1 MKISI
6 RFVMPVLAVL
16 ALVRIS
22 AQSTASTSID
32 TLMATPFPT
41 DLVAAP
47 SGRRIAWVSSN
58 SGVHNILI
66 SEAPGKWRPV
76 TNYKGDD
83 GLWITDLNW
92 TSDGKTIVYVR
103 GDGANRQG
111 ENPNP
116 AQLQDGT
123 EQAVFAV
130 SIDGGAPKRLGLGNG
145 PMPSPRGQ
153 RVAWLQRGQIWSA
166 DLGSSDAP
174 ARLVNARGNAGGLA
188 WSPDGTMI
196 AFSSNRGTHS
206 YIGIFSLATR
216 ELRYVDPS
224 LDRDGSVAWSP
235 DGTRIAWIRQ
245 GAAPRAR
252 MFSPRRQVDEP
263 WSLRIA
269 DVNTGQAR
277 QVWKADPGYG
287 SAFQGVVSDSQ
298 LFWTAGDRLVFPWEK
313 DGWNH
318 LYSVPATGGRPTLL
332 TPGNFE
338 IEYVNIAP
346 DRRRMIYNS
355 NQDDIDRRH
364 VWTVPVD
371 GSARPSRLAL
381 KSNGSE
387 WQPSITSDGDVAML
401 HADATM
407 PPHVVWTNVEGDAYP
422 VLEGLL
428 PQGFNPA
435 ALVTPQPVTITATD
449 GMQIPTQ
456 LFLPVDLKAG
466 ERRPALIFFHGGSR
480 RQMLVTW
487 HYNYYYRN
495 AYAMNQWLASQGYI
509 VLSVNYRSGIGYGLE
524 FREAL
529 NYGASGG
536 AEFNDVMGAGLYL
549 KGRADVDPARIG
561 LWGGSYGGYL
571 TAMGLSRASD
581 LFAAGVD
588 FHGVHDWNQGIRT
601 FQPDYSIHDDPDF
614 SRRAFTSSPLAT
626 VDTWKSPVL
635 LIHGDD
641 DRNVSFIESIN
652 LVIELRKRKVEVEQL
667 VLPDEV
673 HDFLR
678 HQNWVKAYKASAD
691 FFNRRLRNKT
701 ASGTQPPRRFY
712 DGARAV
718 SRPPRISAMRCA
730 VMLATRSSCG
740 FAISAGA

>member
-1 MKISI
+1 MKIAI
-6 RFVMPVLAVL
+6 RL
-16 ALVRIS
+16 ALPLIVLVSLVRVS
-22 AQSTASTSID
+22 APTFAKATAGEQPAASLSID
-32 TLMATPFPT
+32 TLMAAPFPT

-47 SGRRIAWVSSN
+47 VGGRIAWVSSN
-58 SGVHNILI
+58 SGVHNILVTDVVPLTTGPL
-66 SEAPGKWRPV
+66 AGRADHKWRTV
-76 TNYKGDD
+76 TNYNGDD

-130 SIDGGAPKRLGLGNG
+130 AVDGGAPKRLGLGNG
-145 PMPSPRGQ
+145 PVPSPRGQ
-153 RVAWLQRGQIWSA
+153 RVAWVQRGQIWSA
-166 DLGSSDAP
+166 DLGSTDAP
-174 ARLVNARGNAGGLA
+174 ARLVNARGSASGLA
-188 WSPDGTMI
+188 WSPDGTML
-196 AFSSNRGTHS
+196 AFTSGRGTHS
-206 YIGIFSLATR
+206 YIGLFTLASR
-216 ELRYVDPS
+216 ELRYIDSS
-224 LDRDGSVAWSP
+224 LDRDGNAAWSP
-235 DGTRIAWIRQ
+235 DGTKIAWIRQ

-263 WSLRIA
+263 WSLRVA
-269 DVNTGQAR
+269 DVKTGEAR
-277 QVWKADPGYG
+277 QVWKADAGYG
-287 SAFQGVVSDSQ
+287 SAFQGVVADSQ
-298 LFWTAGDRLVFPWEK
+298 LYWAAGDRLVFPWEK
-313 DGWNH
+313 DGWVH
-318 LYSVPATGGRPTLL
+318 LYSVPASGGKAALL

-338 IEYVNIAP
+338 VEYVNIAP
-346 DRRRMIYNS
+346 DRTRMIYNS
-355 NQDDIDRRH
+355 NQDDINKRH
-364 VWTVPVD
+364 IWTVPVD
-371 GSARPSRLAL
+371 GSARPTRNAV
-381 KSNGSE
+381 KSIGSE
-387 WQPSITSDGDVAML
+387 WQPVITSDGHIAAM
-401 HADATM
+401 HADAQM
-407 PPHVVWTNVEGDAYP
+407 PPHVFVIWPDGHAHAL
-422 VLEGLL
+422 LENML
-428 PQGFNPA
+428 PSGFDPT
-435 ALVTPQPVTITATD
+435 ALVVPQAVTVTATD
-449 GMQIPTQ
+449 GMAIPSQ
-456 LFLPVDLKAG
+456 LFLPRDLKAG

-480 RQMLVTW
+480 RQMLTTW

-549 KGRADVDPARIG
+549 KSRADVDPARIG

-601 FQPDYSIHDDPDF
+601 FQPDYSVHDDPDF
-614 SRRAFTSSPLAT
+614 SRRAYNSSPLST
-626 VDTWKSPVL
+626 VDSWKSPVL

-652 LVIELRKRKVEVEQL
+652 LIVELRKRKVDVEQL
-667 VLPDEV
+667 VFPDEV

-691 FFNRRLRNKT
+691 FFNRKLRAQQTST
-701 ASGTQPPRRFY
+701 AQR
-712 DGARAV
+712 
-718 SRPPRISAMRCA
+718 
-730 VMLATRSSCG
+730 
-740 FAISAGA
+740 

>member
-1 MKISI
+1 MLRLSI
-6 RFVMPVLAVL
+6 PLIIIVATITATAQQP
-16 ALVRIS
+16 AL
-22 AQSTASTSID
+22 SID

-47 SGRRIAWVSSN
+47 TGGRFAWVSSN
-58 SGVHNILI
+58 SGVHNILVADPTPMT
-66 SEAPGKWRPV
+66 SGPLAGRTDHKWRAV
-76 TNYKGDD
+76 TTYQGDD

-92 TSDGKTIVYVR
+92 MSDGKTVVYVR
-103 GDGANRQG
+103 GDGTNRQG

-130 SIDGGAPKRLGLGNG
+130 NIDGGAPTRLGPGNG
-145 PMPSPRGQ
+145 PVPSPRGQ
-153 RVAWLQRGQIWSA
+153 RVAWVQRGQIWSA
-166 DLGSSDAP
+166 DLGTTGVP
-174 ARLVNARGNAGGLA
+174 TRLVNARGNAGGLV
-188 WSPDGTMI
+188 WSPDGSML
-196 AFSSNRGTHS
+196 AFTSNRGTHS
-206 YIGIFSLATR
+206 YIGVFTLASR
-216 ELRYVDPS
+216 ELRYIDPS
-224 LDRDGSVAWSP
+224 LDRDGNAAWSA

-245 GAAPRAR
+245 AAAPRPR
-252 MFSPRRQVDEP
+252 MFSPRRETDEP
-263 WSLRIA
+263 WSIRVA
-269 DVNTGQAR
+269 DVKTGQAR

-287 SAFQGVVSDSQ
+287 SVFQGVVSDQQ
-298 LFWTAGDRLVFPWEK
+298 LYWAAGDRLVFPWEK
-313 DGWNH
+313 TGWRL
-318 LYSVPATGGRPTLL
+318 LYSVPAAGATSATLL

-338 IEYVNIAP
+338 VEYVNIAP
-346 DRRRMIYNS
+346 DLTRMVYNS

-364 VWTVPVD
+364 IWTVPVD
-371 GSARPSRLAL
+371 GSTRPARNPF

-387 WQPSITSDGDVAML
+387 WQPSITSDNHVVAL
-401 HADATM
+401 HAGSQA
-407 PPHVVWTNVEGDAYP
+407 PPHVVVVWPDGNAHSL
-422 VLEGLL
+422 LENML
-428 PQGFNPA
+428 PAGFDPS
-435 ALVTPQPVTITATD
+435 ALVTPQAVTITATD
-449 GMQIPTQ
+449 GMPIPTQ
-456 LFLPVDLKAG
+456 LFLPRDLKPG

-480 RQMLVTW
+480 RQMLLTW

-509 VLSVNYRSGIGYGLE
+509 VMSVNYRSGIGYGLE

-549 KGRADVDPARIG
+549 KSRPDVDPARIG

-601 FQPDYSIHDDPDF
+601 FQPDYSVHDDPEF
-614 SRRAFTSSPLAT
+614 SRRAFSSSPLST

-652 LVIELRKRKVEVEQL
+652 LIVELRKRKVEVEQL

-678 HQNWVKAYKASAD
+678 HQNWVRGYKATAE
-691 FFNRRLRNKT
+691 FFNRRLRGKSAT
-701 ASGTQPPRRFY
+701 ETQR
-712 DGARAV
+712 
-718 SRPPRISAMRCA
+718 
-730 VMLATRSSCG
+730 
-740 FAISAGA
+740 

>member
-1 MKISI
+1 MTRML
-6 RFVMPVLAVL
+6 RFTMPLLIGMAVV
-16 ALVRIS
+16 ASPS
-22 AQSTASTSID
+22 ARQSPVTID

-41 DLVAAP
+41 DLVPAP
-47 SGRRIAWVSSN
+47 VGGRVAWVSSS
-58 SGVHNILI
+58 SGVHNILLA
-66 SEAPGKWRPV
+66 EPAPGTGPLAGRTDHKWRAI
-76 TNYKGDD
+76 TNYTGDD

-103 GDGANRQG
+103 GDGANRAG

-116 AQLQDGT
+116 AQMQDGT

-130 SIDGGAPKRLGLGNG
+130 SIDGATPPRRLGPGNG
-145 PMPSPRGQ
+145 PVASPRGQ
-153 RVAWLQRGQIWSA
+153 RVAWVQRGQIWSA
-166 DLGSSDAP
+166 DLGSADAP
-174 ARLVNARGNAGGLA
+174 ARLVNARGNASGLT
-188 WSPDGTMI
+188 WSPDGSML
-196 AFSSNRGTHS
+196 AFTSNRGTHS
-206 YIGIFSLATR
+206 YIGVFTPASR
-216 ELRYVDPS
+216 QLRYVDPS
-224 LDRDGSVAWSP
+224 LDRDGNAAWSP
-235 DGTRIAWIRQ
+235 DGTRIAWVRQ

-263 WSLRIA
+263 WSLRVA
-269 DVNTGQAR
+269 EVKTGDTR
-277 QVWKADPGYG
+277 QVWKAEAGYG
-287 SAFQGVVSDSQ
+287 SAFQGVVSDHQ
-298 LFWTAGDRLVFPWEK
+298 LYWAAGDRLVFPWEK
-313 DGWNH
+313 DGWVH
-318 LYSVPATGGRPTLL
+318 LYSVPASGGTAALL

-338 IEYVNIAP
+338 VEYVNIAP
-346 DRRRMIYNS
+346 DRTRMIFNS

-364 VWTVPVD
+364 IWTVPVD
-371 GSARPSRLAL
+371 GSARPSRNAF

-387 WQPSITSDGDVAML
+387 WQPSITSDNHVVAL
-401 HADATM
+401 HADAQA
-407 PPHVVWTNVEGDAYP
+407 PPHVVVIWPDGNAHSL
-422 VLEGLL
+422 LENML
-428 PQGFNPA
+428 PAGFDPT
-435 ALVTPQPVTITATD
+435 ALIEPKAVTITATD
-449 GMQIPTQ
+449 GMPIPAQ
-456 LFLPVDLKAG
+456 LFLPKDLKAG

-480 RQMLVTW
+480 RQMLLTW

-509 VLSVNYRSGIGYGLE
+509 VMSVNYRSGIGYGLE

-549 KGRADVDPARIG
+549 KSRADVDPARIG

-601 FQPDYSIHDDPDF
+601 FQPDYSVHDDPDF
-614 SRRAFTSSPLAT
+614 SRLAFNSSPLST
-626 VDTWKSPVL
+626 VDGWKSPVL

-652 LVIELRKRKVEVEQL
+652 LIIELRKRKVDVEQL

-678 HQNWVKAYKASAD
+678 HQNWVRAYKATAD
-691 FFNRRLRNKT
+691 FFSRRLRNKKT
-701 ASGTQPPRRFY
+701 ATETQRH
-712 DGARAV
+712 
-718 SRPPRISAMRCA
+718 
-730 VMLATRSSCG
+730 
-740 FAISAGA
+740 

>member
-6 RFVMPVLAVL
+6 RLVVPVLVVL
-16 ALVRIS
+16 ALVRVA
-22 AQSTASTSID
+22 AQSTASVSID

-47 SGRRIAWVSSN
+47 TGGRIAWVSSN
-58 SGVHNILI
+58 SGVHNILVA
-66 SEAPGKWRPV
+66 EPGPPAAGTGGQPAHKWRAV
-76 TNYKGDD
+76 TTYQGDD

-111 ENPNP
+111 ESPNP

-145 PMPSPRGQ
+145 PVPSPRGQ
-153 RVAWLQRGQIWSA
+153 RVAWVQRGQIWSA
-166 DLGSSDAP
+166 DLGSADAP

-188 WSPDGTMI
+188 WSPDGTML

-206 YIGIFSLATR
+206 YIGVFTLASR

-263 WSLRIA
+263 WSLRVA
-269 DVNTGQAR
+269 DVKTGQGR
-277 QVWKADPGYG
+277 QVWKANAGYG
-287 SAFQGVVSDSQ
+287 SAFQGVVSDNQ
-298 LFWTAGDRLVFPWEK
+298 LYWAAGDRLVFPWELG
-313 DGWNH
+313 GWLH
-318 LYSVPATGGRPTLL
+318 LYSVPASGGMPTPL
-332 TPGNFE
+332 TPGRFE
-338 IEYVNIAP
+338 VEYVNIAP
-346 DRRRMIYNS
+346 DRTRMIYSS

-371 GSARPSRLAL
+371 GSSPPARRAARST
-381 KSNGSE
+381 GSE
-387 WQPSITSDGDVAML
+387 WQPVITSDGHTAML
-401 HADATM
+401 HADAQM
-407 PPHVVWTNVEGDAYP
+407 PPHVLVVRPNDEAHSL
-422 VLEGLL
+422 LENML
-428 PQGFNPA
+428 PAGFDPSR
-435 ALVTPQPVTITATD
+435 LVIPQAVTITATD
-449 GMQIPTQ
+449 GMPIPTQ
-456 LFLPVDLKAG
+456 LFLPRDLKAG

-509 VLSVNYRSGIGYGLE
+509 VMSVNYRSGIGYGLE

-549 KGRADVDPARIG
+549 KSRADVDPNRIG

-601 FQPDYSIHDDPDF
+601 FIPEYSVHDDPDF

-652 LVIELRKRKVEVEQL
+652 LIVELRKRKVEVEQL
-667 VLPDEV
+667 VFPDEV

-691 FFNRRLRNKT
+691 FFNRRLKHKPAT
-701 ASGTQPPRRFY
+701 ETQRH
-712 DGARAV
+712 
-718 SRPPRISAMRCA
+718 
-730 VMLATRSSCG
+730 
-740 FAISAGA
+740 

>member
-1 MKISI
+1 MRIAA
-6 RFVMPVLAVL
+6 RFVLPLFVVVGLI
-16 ALVRIS
+16 RWS
-22 AQSTASTSID
+22 APTFATATAGEQPAGSLSLD

-47 SGRRIAWVSSN
+47 VGGRIAWVSSN
-58 SGVHNILI
+58 SGVHNILVTDLV
-66 SEAPGKWRPV
+66 ALTTGPLAGRNDHKWRAV
-76 TNYKGDD
+76 TTYTGDD

-92 TSDGKTIVYVR
+92 TSDGRTIVYVR

-130 SIDGGAPKRLGLGNG
+130 SVDGGAPRRLGLGNG
-145 PMPSPRGQ
+145 PVPSPRGQ
-153 RVAWLQRGQIWSA
+153 RVAWVQRGQIWSA

-174 ARLVNARGNAGGLA
+174 ARLVNARGSASGLA
-188 WSPDGTMI
+188 WSADGTML
-196 AFSSNRGTHS
+196 AFTSSRGTHS
-206 YIGIFSLATR
+206 YIGVFTLASR
-216 ELRYVDPS
+216 QLRYIDAS
-224 LDRDGSVAWSP
+224 LDRDGNAAWSP

-263 WSLRIA
+263 WSVRVA
-269 DVNTGQAR
+269 DVRTGEGR
-277 QVWKADPGYG
+277 QVWRADAGYG

-298 LFWTAGDRLVFPWEK
+298 LYWAAGDRLVFPWEK
-313 DGWNH
+313 DGWLR
-318 LYSVPATGGRPTLL
+318 LYSVPASGPSAGSGPLRAESRDGGKATLL
-332 TPGNFE
+332 TPRNVE
-338 IEYVNIAP
+338 VEYVNIAP
-346 DRRRMIYNS
+346 DRTRMIYNS
-355 NQDDIDRRH
+355 GEDVVDRRH

-371 GSARPSRLAL
+371 GSKPPSRLVET
-381 KSNGSE
+381 NGSA
-387 WQPSITSDGDVAML
+387 WQPVITSDGHTAVL
-401 HADATM
+401 HADAQV
-407 PPHVVWTNVEGDAYP
+407 PPHVRLLWPDGQAHSL
-422 VLEGLL
+422 LENML
-428 PQGFNPA
+428 PPGFDPS
-435 ALVTPQPVTITATD
+435 ALVRPQAVTITATD

-456 LFLPVDLKAG
+456 LFLPRNLKPG
-466 ERRPALIFFHGGSR
+466 DRRPALIFLHGGSR
-480 RQMLVTW
+480 RQMLTTW

-536 AEFNDVMGAGLYL
+536 AEFNDVVGAGLYL
-549 KGRADVDPARIG
+549 KSRADVDPNRIG

-601 FQPDYSIHDDPDF
+601 FVPEYNVHDDPDF
-614 SRRAFTSSPLAT
+614 SRRAFSSSPLAT
-626 VDTWKSPVL
+626 VDSWKSPVL

-652 LVIELRKRKVEVEQL
+652 LIIELRKRKVEVEQL
-667 VLPDEV
+667 VFPDEV

-691 FFNRRLRNKT
+691 FFNRRLKNKPAT
-701 ASGTQPPRRFY
+701 ETQRH
-712 DGARAV
+712 
-718 SRPPRISAMRCA
+718 
-730 VMLATRSSCG
+730 
-740 FAISAGA
+740 